1 MYKNEIGVGDI
12 WKEGDIVR
20 LTEVEKL
27 LKENNIPFTLTV
39 KSYQEY
45 WRKKGIEE
53 KEKRTFSLLTIPNP
67 NHEKNI
73 EIVFA
78 DASENPKFIDLEF
91 GGVGYEM
98 FQWEEEDLPRDLLNE
113 IKDIRSGKEWIVC
126 AANAKT
132 GVWLSDHLFCDG
144 DENDED
150 DWNNMDDLYKTIS
163 KIRKPKSLWSK
174 ITGRTRC
181 YEIFNWNSYEKIV
194 K

>member
-1 MYKNEIGVGDI
+1 M
-12 WKEGDIVR
+12 R
-20 LTEVEKL
+20 LTEVQKL

-39 KSYQEY
+39 ESCQEY
-45 WRKKGIEE
+45 VRKRVLSAGKLEL
-53 KEKRTFSLLTIPNP
+53 RAYSLLTIPNP

-73 EIVFA
+73 EIFFK
-78 DASENPKFIDLEF
+78 DDSENPEFSDLEF
-91 GGVGYEM
+91 GGFDYEM
-98 FQWEEEDLPRDLLNE
+98 FHWEEEDLPQDLLNE
-113 IKDIRSGKEWIVC
+113 IKAIRSGKEWIVC
-126 AANAKT
+126 ATIAKN
-132 GVWLSDHLFCDG
+132 GVWLFDKLFWDG

-163 KIRKPKSLWSK
+163 KIRKPRSLWSK